1 MATHHSE
8 LDTRPDNTASAAAE
22 RGYLERIL
30 TACVYDV
37 AEQSPLDPAP
47 ILSAR
52 IGNQLLLK
60 REDLQPVFSF
70 KLRGAYNRIIQLP
83 AEARRRGVIC
93 ASAGNHAQGVALSA
107 RRLGIEATIV
117 MPRTTPQIKID
128 AVRRFGGSVVLHG
141 DGYDAASA
149 KAQELI
155 EAHGLTYI
163 PPYDHPDVIAGQGT
177 VGMEIL
183 HQHPR
188 DIHAIFIPVGG
199 GGLAAGIAVYISQ
212 LRPDIRIVAVEPE
225 DTPTLATSLEA
236 GERVRLDE
244 VGLFADG
251 VAVRQ
256 IGEHTFPILRRHVD
270 EVVLVS
276 TDEICAAIKD
286 VFEETR
292 SILEPAGALGVAG
305 AKRYAELHGVRDETL
320 VAVNSGA
327 NMNFSRLAHVA
338 ERAELGEHREAV
350 LAVTIPE
357 RPGAFRRFCET
368 IGERPIT
375 EFNYRMADPENAHVY
390 AGIALRDGDR
400 ERQALVAQLEGQG
413 YAVLDLTRDEMA
425 KVHVRHMVGGRGHGV
440 AHELIYRFEFP
451 ERPGA
456 LMQFLASLGGRW
468 NISLFHYRNNGAAY
482 GRVLCGIQVP
492 PQERGD
498 FATFLDELG
507 YSYAEETD
515 NPAYRLF
522 LS

>member
-1 MATHHSE
+1 MSTYHNQVNATAGK
-8 LDTRPDNTASAAAE
+8 PDLPSDE
-22 RGYLERIL
+22 RGYLERTL

-37 AEQSPLDPAP
+37 AEQTPLEAAP

-60 REDLQPVFSF
+60 REDLQTVFSF
-70 KLRGAYNRIIQLP
+70 KLRGAYNRIIRLSE
-83 AEARRRGVIC
+83 EARQRGVIC
-93 ASAGNHAQGVALSA
+93 ASAGNHAQGVALSG

-128 AVRRFGGSVVLHG
+128 AVRRFGGNVVLHG

-155 EAHGLTYI
+155 ETHGLTYI

-188 DIHAIFIPVGG
+188 DVHAVFIPVGG

-225 DTPTLATSLEA
+225 EAPTLATSLA
-236 GERVRLDE
+236 QDERVRLDQ

-256 IGEHTFPILRRHVD
+256 IGEHTWPILRRHVD

-305 AKRYAELHGVRDETL
+305 AKRYAEHYGIRNETL
-320 VAVNSGA
+320 VAINSGA
-327 NMNFSRLAHVA
+327 NMNFSRLSHVA

-375 EFNYRMADPENAHVY
+375 EFNYRMADPDTAHVY
-390 AGIALRDGDR
+390 AGVALQRGDEERHALINQLR
-400 ERQALVAQLEGQG
+400 EQG
-413 YAVLDLTRDEMA
+413 YPVLDLTRDEMA

-440 AHELIYRFEFP
+440 EHERVYRFEFP

-492 PQERGD
+492 ELEQAE
-498 FATFLDELG
+498 FQAFLEALD
-507 YSYAEETD
+507 YSHAEETD
-515 NPAYRLF
+515 NPAYKLF